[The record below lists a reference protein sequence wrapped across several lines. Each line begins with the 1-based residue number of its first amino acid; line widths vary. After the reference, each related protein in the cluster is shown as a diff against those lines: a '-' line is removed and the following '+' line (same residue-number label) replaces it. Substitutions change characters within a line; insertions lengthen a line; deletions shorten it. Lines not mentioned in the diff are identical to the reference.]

1 MSSQS
6 LSLYITAEH
15 ECGYYD
21 DRMTAN
27 LIPDPQVKMNASL
40 YSLLISK
47 GFRRSGSFVY
57 RPHCKNC
64 QACIPSRINVEQ
76 FKPSKNQRRCLK
88 KNNDLTTHL
97 VDAQFKEEYF
107 SLYQRYLNN
116 RHQDG
121 SMSNPTREDFSS
133 FLLNEWQACIFIE
146 SRLDG
151 TLINVAVVDVL
162 PTGASAVYTF
172 FDPEQGKRSLGTF
185 AVLQQIWLAQ
195 LYHLPHVYLGYWING
210 HPKMDYKRNFS
221 GLELFQ
227 QEQWQ
232 AFLANKSA

>member
-1 MSSQS
+1 MSSQN

-21 DRMTAN
+21 ERMTAN
-27 LIPDPQVKMNASL
+27 LIPDPQVEMNASL

-64 QACIPSRINVEQ
+64 QACMPSRINVEQ

-97 VDAQFKEEYF
+97 VDARFKEEYF
-107 SLYQRYLNN
+107 LLYQCYLNN

-121 SMSNPTREDFSS
+121 SMSNPTREDFNS
-133 FLLNEWQACIFIE
+133 FLLNDWKACIFIE

-151 TLINVAVVDVL
+151 RLINVAVVDIL
-162 PTGASAVYTF
+162 PAGTSAVYTF
-172 FDPEQGKRSLGTF
+172 FEPEQSKRSLGTF
-185 AVLQQIWLAQ
+185 AVLQQIWLSQ
-195 LYHLPHVYLGYWING
+195 LYHLPHVYLGYWIDG

-227 QEQWQ
+227 QDQWQ
-232 AFLANKSA
+232 AFSDI

>member
-162 PTGASAVYTF
+162 PAGASAVYTF

-195 LYHLPHVYLGYWING
+195 LYHLPHVYLGYWIDG

>member
-47 GFRRSGSFVY
+47 GFRRSGNFVY

-162 PTGASAVYTF
+162 PAGASAVYTF